1 MKYFV
6 FSIKILTLAIVISF
20 LFPMLNTRYQ
30 ILDTGSVHAQEAI
43 RVYTIMPPTVTQ
55 KLNPGQSAEGVLG
68 IINGTNNGLTFTVS
82 VKDFI
87 VEDTIGTPKFLPT
100 NTLSN
105 KYSAASWIR
114 VTPSTFTIEPH
125 QKQQLNYS
133 IDIPPNARPGGHY
146 AAVIYAPNAG
156 IMMGGTDT
164 TVNTE
169 AGSLFYVEVNGS
181 INEQVSI
188 TKFFANPFQ
197 EYGPVNILTQLKNLG
212 DLHAAPKGTIT
223 VSGLFFNQTQDLP
236 THNIFPEAARDFS
249 NTFGKSLM
257 VGRYKATLIGSYG
270 ASNNLPLVATV
281 YFWVFPWRV
290 TLVIV
295 LTAVALILGGMYV
308 RKRKKDGSNK
318 PTEAETEVVVPSTET
333 PEVK

>member
-1 MKYFV
+1 MKLPNLQFGKV
-6 FSIKILTLAIVISF
+6 KKTLALSALLLVILGIGVAS
-20 LFPMLNTRYQ
+20 
-30 ILDTGSVHAQEAI
+30 AQELQ
-43 RVYTIMPPTVTQ
+43 RTVTIAYPTLTH
-55 KLNPGQSAEGVLG
+55 KLNPGDSTEGFTKVINQS
-68 IINGTNNGLTFTVS
+68 TSTLTFKLGVQ
-82 VKDFI
+82 DF
-87 VEDTIGTPKFLPT
+87 VVTDTLGTPNIIPPG
-100 NTLSN
+100 TLNN
-105 KYSAASWIR
+105 KYSAAAWIGA
-114 VTPSTFTIEPH
+114 TPETFTLKPGES
-125 QKQQLNYS
+125 QKVNYYVQVPK
-133 IDIPPNARPGGHY
+133 DARPGGHY
-146 AAVIYAPNAG
+146 AAIVYSPIVTEALTG
-156 IMMGGTDT
+156 SGGT
-164 TVNTE
+164 VNSQL
-169 AGSLFYVEVNGS
+169 GSLFYITINGP

-212 DLHAAPKGTIT
+212 DLHTVPKGTIT

-257 VGRYKATLIGSYG
+257 VGQYKATLMGSYG

-295 LTAVALILGGMYV
+295 LAAVALILGGLYI

-318 PTEAETEVVVPSTET
+318 PTEAETEVVVPPTET
-333 PEVK
+333 PEIK